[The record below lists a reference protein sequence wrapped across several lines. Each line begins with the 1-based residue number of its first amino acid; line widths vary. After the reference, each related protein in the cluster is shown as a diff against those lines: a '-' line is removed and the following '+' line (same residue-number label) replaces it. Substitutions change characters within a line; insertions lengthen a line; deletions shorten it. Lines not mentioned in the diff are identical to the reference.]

1 MPLHQ
6 INSFGLTK
14 YQKYKRQTIAIEINT
29 RIKNAVWFILSSTQ
43 KILGYTGT
51 MWKPSWKLDTFGS
64 HHSDW
69 RWYIGEIVL
78 IFPGFQHHSWNFYG
92 EHSAIFLFYTVCGPD
107 TERRGYLSPF
117 KLKFIRSIQEMRRTW
132 NESCKIANRLLD
144 NFYDEATTLQLI
156 WNITIY
162 IYWIFCRN
170 IIFQNNFVTIQ

>member
-1 MPLHQ
+1 MVTRPLHR

-29 RIKNAVWFILSSTQ
+29 CIKNAVWFILSSTQ
-43 KILGYTGT
+43 KILGYTIR
-51 MWKPSWKLDTFGS
+51 KLFWKLYTFGS

-69 RWYIGEIVL
+69 RWYIREIVL

-92 EHSAIFLFYTVCGPD
+92 EHSAIFLFYTICGPD

-117 KLKFIRSIQEMRRTW
+117 QLKFIRSIQEMRRTW

-144 NFYDEATTLQLI
+144 NFYDEATTLKLKC
-156 WNITIY
+156 NITIY
-162 IYWIFCRN
+162 MVDILQKYFISK
-170 IIFQNNFVTIQ
+170 